1 MMPPGFRRSHQIT
14 QSLGGQLKPTRIRPH
29 VGSTPPLSL
38 GESLLLCSDGL
49 TDMIG
54 EKEISRTLDGAM
66 GIGECAANLFELAL
80 KRGGNDNISIVIAQ
94 RSELKRS
101 TGDRSA
107 SL

>member
-1 MMPPGFRRSHQIT
+1 
-14 QSLGGQLKPTRIRPH
+14 
-29 VGSTPPLSL
+29 
-38 GESLLLCSDGL
+38 
-49 TDMIG
+49 MIG
-54 EKEISRTLDGAM
+54 EKEISRTFDGAM